1 MKVKVEIT
9 LREVVESKRS
19 AYGEIQH
26 LAYLNGISELL
37 YASHDPFDGGYK
49 ILLVGNSG
57 GIYDHTDMD

>member
-1 MKVKVEIT
+1 MKVKVELT

-19 AYGEIQH
+19 ARGVLGN
-26 LAYLNGISELL
+26 LAYINGISELL
-37 YASHDPFDGGYK
+37 YATHDPLHDGYR